1 MIAEQPSRFEA
12 SRHTALVSRLL
23 PAFAWLRE
31 AAGRHRRILLA
42 VATTLFVG
50 GLAWA
55 LSSAGIDFASFNWS
69 WLGAA
74 VLLGFAGVILNGL
87 ELSACGGAIGKH
99 MPASEAIH
107 LSSVGILSNLLPIP
121 ASALV
126 RGGALVAKGA
136 SVTQSGQILLYVGLL
151 RLSVAGLFTG
161 LALLSGPVGWPVVI
175 ASGAASAILFALIA
189 RVGGIGHAAV
199 LLCLRVGMLGIVAGQ
214 LMLCFWA
221 LGANATIVD
230 AALHAIAPVVG
241 SAVGIVPGGLGVS
254 EAIGAALAAV
264 TSGSPAFAFAALALT
279 RIAGY
284 ACAFVTVMVF
294 QLRELVR
301 AG

>member
-12 SRHTALVSRLL
+12 SRHTGVVSRLL

-31 AAGRHRRILLA
+31 VAGRHRHILLA
-42 VATTLFVG
+42 VATALFLG

-55 LSSAGIDFASFNWS
+55 LNSTGIDPVDFNWS

-74 VLLGFAGVILNGL
+74 ILLGLAGVILNGL
-87 ELSACGGAIGKH
+87 ELSACGGAIGRQV
-99 MPASEAIH
+99 PAGEAIH

-136 SVTQSGQILLYVGLL
+136 SVAQSGQILLYVGLL

-161 LALLSGPVGWPVVI
+161 VALMSGPVGMPVVI
-175 ASGAASAILFALIA
+175 ASSAASAVLLALIA
-189 RVGGIGHAAV
+189 RVGGIGHACI
-199 LLCLRVGMLGIVAGQ
+199 LLALRIGMLGIVAGQ

-241 SAVGIVPGGLGVS
+241 SAVGIVPGGLGIS
-254 EAIGAALAAV
+254 EAIGAALAAL
-264 TSGSPAFAFAALALT
+264 TSGSPALAFAALALT

-284 ACAFVTVMVF
+284 ACAFLTVMVF

-301 AG
+301 AR